1 MIHYLKKNQLVRFL
15 FVGVLNTLFGYSIF
29 VLLSLGGISYY
40 LSTLLATILGVLFNF
55 KTIGKLVFK
64 NHDNK
69 LIFSFIAVYTVI
81 YLLNITS
88 LKLILAFGINIL
100 IAQAGLVLP
109 LALVSYF
116 LNKTFVFKQP

>member
-29 VLLSLGGISYY
+29 VLLSLGGMSYY

-64 NHDNK
+64 NYDNK
-69 LIFSFIAVYTVI
+69 LIFSFIAVYTLI
-81 YLLNITS
+81 YLLNIAS
-88 LKLILAFGINIL
+88 LKLILSFGINLL

-109 LALVSYF
+109 LALTSYF
-116 LNKTFVFKQP
+116 LNKT

>member
-1 MIHYLKKNQLVRFL
+1 MYYVKNNRLIRFL
-15 FVGVLNTLFGYSIF
+15 LVGLVNTLFGYSIF
-29 VLLSLGGISYY
+29 VGLSLAGTSYY

-69 LIFSFIAVYTVI
+69 LIFGFIAVYIAI

-88 LKLILAFGINIL
+88 LNLLLFLGINVL
-100 IAQAGLVLP
+100 TAQAVLILP
-109 LALVSYF
+109 LALLSYS
-116 LNKTFVFKQP
+116 LNKIFVFKQL